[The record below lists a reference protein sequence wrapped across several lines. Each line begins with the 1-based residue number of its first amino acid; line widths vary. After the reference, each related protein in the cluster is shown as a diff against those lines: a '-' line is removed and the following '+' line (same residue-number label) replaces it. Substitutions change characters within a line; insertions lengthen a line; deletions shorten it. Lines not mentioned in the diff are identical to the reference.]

1 MAAHAEHVCCAWPLA
16 AWSWQLML
24 PRILLAEAR
33 SSLLSGRMVHACIRY
48 ISCLYDSTGESTD
61 NNWENSENVK
71 FE

>member
-1 MAAHAEHVCCAWPLA
+1 
-16 AWSWQLML
+16 ML
-24 PRILLAEAR
+24 PRILLAEAH
-33 SSLLSGRMVHACIRY
+33 SSLLSGRIVYACIRY